1 MGDWRH
7 QKTWRSQE
15 TQKVLN
21 NTKKIGWCFFG
32 KICWWIFGKGL
43 NFQRFVEWFGIK
55 AKTFVGLWSM
65 NDMCWVQVGSC
76 FSGSCCRLWPYFW
89 CRAHQPIKSEIR
101 GMGATEASD
110 ISRRSTCSG
119 NPEEVPACQ
128 KSDKKRHNRSACQRH
143 QVVSN

>member
-1 MGDWRH
+1 
-7 QKTWRSQE
+7 
-15 TQKVLN
+15 
-21 NTKKIGWCFFG
+21 
-32 KICWWIFGKGL
+32 
-43 NFQRFVEWFGIK
+43 
-55 AKTFVGLWSM
+55 M

-110 ISRRSTCSG
+110 ISIRSTCSG

-128 KSDKKRHNRSACQRH
+128 KSDKKNTIAAHANVTRWFQIKLDVEIGEYFQFEQFA
-143 QVVSN
+143 VDF